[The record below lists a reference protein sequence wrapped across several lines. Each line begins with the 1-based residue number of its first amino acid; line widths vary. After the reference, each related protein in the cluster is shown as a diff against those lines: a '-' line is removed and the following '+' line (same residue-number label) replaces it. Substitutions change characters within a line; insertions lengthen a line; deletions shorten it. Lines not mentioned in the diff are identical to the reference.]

1 MVKFINMYYV
11 LQVNELKDSA
21 TQIEDEIQKTQQ
33 TMYKNK
39 VDVARLKGQL
49 DALDTKDPKY
59 VRF

>member
-1 MVKFINMYYV
+1 MYYV

-59 VRF
+59 VRFRH

>member
-1 MVKFINMYYV
+1 MYYV